1 VGGLN
6 TTAISRLKGSWEKVP
21 KRVTRLY
28 KDIMELAATDGNFW
42 NYRSVLKKT
51 PLPLIPYLGTL
62 TLPCGQPHVL
72 IVVVVVMICS
82 DLHAGLVQGGGEADV
97 RQWWHGLLR
106 EDAPPL
112 AIPLFIQGT
121 RSSCSWSTCYRGS
134 CPN

>member
-62 TLPCGQPHVL
+62 TLPCLRPHN
-72 IVVVVVMICS
+72 
-82 DLHAGLVQGGGEADV
+82 H
-97 RQWWHGLLR
+97 
-106 EDAPPL
+106 
-112 AIPLFIQGT
+112 T
-121 RSSCSWSTCYRGS
+121 RLWR
-134 CPN
+134 